1 LDVALRHADRWAAVT
16 AMAAKGVNSPLTS
29 SAGRLFDAA
38 AALLGVRDTINYEGQ
53 AAIEL
58 EQLADP
64 MESAAYQAAID
75 KSSGPFQARGSDLLH
90 ALVGDRTGGVPTPL
104 IAARFHHGVAALI
117 EAGCLLLRDQHGL
130 GTVALSGGVFQ
141 NTLLLHAAVTR
152 LEARGFRVLLHSR
165 VPCNDGGIS
174 LGQAVVAASRS

>member
-1 LDVALRHADRWAAVT
+1 M
-16 AMAAKGVNSPLTS
+16 AMAAKGINSPLTS

-38 AALLGVRDTINYEGQ
+38 AAILGVRDTINYEGQ
-53 AAIEL
+53 AAVEL

-64 MESAAYQAAID
+64 GEASVYPARVAAGD
-75 KSSGPFQARGSDLLH
+75 PFTIRGSDLLH
-90 ALVGDRTGGVPTPL
+90 AVIEDRTGGVPAPV

-117 EAGCLLLRDQHGL
+117 EAGCVLMRERYDL

-141 NTLLLHAAVTR
+141 NLLLLNATVAR
-152 LEARGFRVLLHSR
+152 LEAGGFRVLLHSR

-174 LGQAVVAASRS
+174 LGQALVAASRAAASRS